1 MSAGAVSIMVTSS
14 VGGEGFALD
23 EDVFEQLPTVPST
36 ESIPRSTGLPH
47 AAMLSLEDADQ
58 FLRWREASIVAIVGE
73 RNGGKTTLVTEM
85 YGRFLKGPFAD
96 VSFCHSLS
104 LLGFERKC
112 FQSRADSGARYP
124 DTPRTSAQDG
134 LSFFHLALAK
144 EDGLDRRDLLISE
157 RAGEVYREVRDMPS
171 RASDL
176 VEINK
181 ANTIAF
187 IVDGERVADSR
198 MRTEVFASV
207 RTMLRALVFRSNINT
222 QAQIQLVTTK
232 YDLLEGERMVDARDS
247 LSEFEKNIAELIGT
261 KFDFVTFRT
270 AARQPNLEEGSVG
283 RDLDLL
289 LKSWLRPKAV
299 LRMESIKL
307 PNLSDEFDRL
317 MLKRVVK

>member
-1 MSAGAVSIMVTSS
+1 MVTSS
-14 VGGEGFALD
+14 VGGGFAPD
-23 EDVFEQLPTVPST
+23 EDVFEQLPTVHST
-36 ESIPRSTGLPH
+36 ESTTRSTVLSH

-58 FLRWREASIVAIVGE
+58 FLRWRDASIVAVVGE

-85 YGRFLKGPFAD
+85 YGSFLKGPFAD

-104 LLGFERKC
+104 LLGFERKS
-112 FQSRADSGARYP
+112 FQSRADSGAKFP

-144 EDGLDRRDLLISE
+144 DGGLDRRDLLISE

-198 MRTEVFASV
+198 KRAEVFASV
-207 RTMLRALVFRSNINT
+207 RTMIRALVLTNNVKE

-232 YDLLEGERMVDARDS
+232 YDLLDGERMTDARNALD
-247 LSEFEKNIAELIGT
+247 EFEKIIAELIGT

-270 AARQPNLEEGSVG
+270 AARNPNIESGTVG
-283 RDLDLL
+283 RGLDLL
-289 LKSWLRPKAV
+289 LKSWLQPRSV
-299 LRMESIKL
+299 IRMQSIQL

-317 MLKRVVK
+317 MLKRMVK